1 MRTLVYLLMIA
12 VGVSAILCCR
22 VNLGMSWDEMALS
35 LEEGFISRL
44 RFIAVYVLSLVAAV
58 ACVKYLNRNR

>member
-12 VGVSAILCCR
+12 VGVSAILYCR

-35 LEEGFISRL
+35 LEEGFIPRL
-44 RFIAVYVLSLVAAV
+44 RFIAVYVLSLVTAV
-58 ACVKYLNRNR
+58 ACVKYLNRSR